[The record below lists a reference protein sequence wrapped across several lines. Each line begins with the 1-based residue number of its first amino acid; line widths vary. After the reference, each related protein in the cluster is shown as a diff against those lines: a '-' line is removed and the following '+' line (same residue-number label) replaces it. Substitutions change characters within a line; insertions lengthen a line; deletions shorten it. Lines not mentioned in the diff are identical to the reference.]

1 MFVGST
7 TMSKFED
14 FDFSLVGG
22 GWGGG
27 GADCVSSFKY
37 LGVILDQKWNWKLHI
52 ISLSTKLGYRL
63 SLFNRFLH
71 IC

>member
-1 MFVGST
+1 MFVGSK

-22 GWGGG
+22 GGGG
-27 GADCVSSFKY
+27 TDCVSSFKY

-52 ISLSTKLGYRL
+52 RSLSTKLGYRL

>member
-1 MFVGST
+1 
-7 TMSKFED
+7 MSKFED
-14 FDFSLVGG
+14 FDFPLVG
-22 GWGGG
+22 GGG

-52 ISLSTKLGYRL
+52 RSLSTKLGYRL